1 MPSVSLC
8 MARRTRSANRS
19 FGCGFTSAI
28 AISGRYISGICR
40 LCTRSSLAVRA
51 EARNDVLRKPRH
63 LGLEW
68 LELQHEQLD
77 ACGLKIADA
86 ARDDVVGADKPRG
99 GAAIRSNTRRLRHRL
114 RHRGNARLDALGV
127 LLRVDA
133 VGIERSHGIASRLF
147 IRVLRRAVLEH
158 YVVDP

>member
-77 ACGLKIADA
+77 ACGLKIA
-86 ARDDVVGADKPRG
+86 
-99 GAAIRSNTRRLRHRL
+99 RSEEHTSELQSHLNLVCRL
-114 RHRGNARLDALGV
+114 
-127 LLRVDA
+127 LLEKKR
-133 VGIERSHGIASRLF
+133 
-147 IRVLRRAVLEH
+147 
-158 YVVDP
+158 